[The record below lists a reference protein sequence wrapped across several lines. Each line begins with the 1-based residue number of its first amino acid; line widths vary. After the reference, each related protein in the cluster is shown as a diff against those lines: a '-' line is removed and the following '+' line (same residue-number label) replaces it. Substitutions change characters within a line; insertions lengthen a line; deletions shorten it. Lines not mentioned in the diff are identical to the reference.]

1 MKGRQGQRVRLYVR
15 GTILGYKR
23 SKSNQYENTSLL
35 QIEGVN
41 TKEEV
46 GWYAG
51 KRIAYVYK
59 AKTKS
64 SDSTIRCIWGKV
76 TRPHGNSGV
85 VRAKFRSNLPP
96 TSMGKKVRVF
106 MRVPDES
113 DAEITTGEMEIGR
126 LVRTQTQPGWAT
138 TARGG
143 RRRPLALALGL
154 SSHRPPPPSVRTV
167 SIPFSDLKERDRDL
181 SGKIEEGLGPNG
193 LGIISIADVPGFPV
207 LRKTLLRL
215 APIVANLP
223 EDVKKELEDPD
234 SRFNFGWSHGKEKL
248 ESGKLDTFKGSFYAN
263 PILDVPT
270 TDDVLVRR
278 YPSYCR
284 TNIWPASHLPELE
297 IAFKALGKLM
307 LEVGLMLAHHCDH
320 YVMQQGVGPY
330 DGESLEQTIASSRCH
345 KGRLLY
351 YLPRQFSK
359 QEEGGS
365 VSSWC
370 GWHTDHGS
378 LTGLTCALF
387 TRNSM
392 EILCPDSAAGL
403 YIRTRD
409 DKVVKVTFEEN
420 ELAYQVGET
429 TEILSRGRLCATP
442 HCVKAPSSE
451 NASNVDRSTFAM
463 FMQPDWDEKLKFPS
477 EIPYHQELIPP
488 NGTLTFGEYSE
499 RLNHTT
505 ENEGKATG
513 EIQIGAAEARG
524 PDPSERKNGWG
535 EGTPGTWPPTTA
547 MAGSESQRVGRAL
560 SSPWS
565 PRAVQAR
572 CSLLT
577 SEIRFSMAA
586 AATPVQ
592 RDLAEIAGSVGE
604 GRDRG
609 GGEEEEGGDADCRA
623 ASGSSCAASGD
634 GITNETACFL

>member
-1 MKGRQGQRVRLYVR
+1 
-15 GTILGYKR
+15 
-23 SKSNQYENTSLL
+23 
-35 QIEGVN
+35 
-41 TKEEV
+41 
-46 GWYAG
+46 
-51 KRIAYVYK
+51 
-59 AKTKS
+59 
-64 SDSTIRCIWGKV
+64 
-76 TRPHGNSGV
+76 
-85 VRAKFRSNLPP
+85 
-96 TSMGKKVRVF
+96 
-106 MRVPDES
+106 
-113 DAEITTGEMEIGR
+113 MEIGR
-126 LVRTQTQPGWAT
+126 LVRKQTQPGWAPT
-138 TARGG
+138 TRGGG
-143 RRRPLALALGL
+143 RRRPLALALGRL
-154 SSHRPPPPSVRTV
+154 SSRRPVRCRCLAAMQTSPPPPSVRTV

-215 APIVANLP
+215 APKVANLP

-263 PILDVPT
+263 PILDAPT

-307 LEVGLMLAHHCDH
+307 LEVGLMLAHHCDR

-351 YLPRQFSK
+351 YYPRQFSK

-387 TRNSM
+387 TKNSM
-392 EILCPDSAAGL
+392 EIPCPDSAAGL

-499 RLNHTT
+499 RLVNKYYQ
-505 ENEGKATG
+505 GKT
-513 EIQIGAAEARG
+513 
-524 PDPSERKNGWG
+524 
-535 EGTPGTWPPTTA
+535 
-547 MAGSESQRVGRAL
+547 
-560 SSPWS
+560 
-565 PRAVQAR
+565 
-572 CSLLT
+572 
-577 SEIRFSMAA
+577 
-586 AATPVQ
+586 
-592 RDLAEIAGSVGE
+592 
-604 GRDRG
+604 
-609 GGEEEEGGDADCRA
+609 
-623 ASGSSCAASGD
+623 
-634 GITNETACFL
+634 